1 MESHR
6 KLEGLTSRLN
16 QESRALGLMGIEEL
30 RKICHEETERARQ
43 LRTDDLYARNK
54 EEPSTMNQVLS
65 QIWICKTRWTPWM
78 KKNNFTIQRQRAVLE
93 CSTFPVTVNLENSE
107 PQRHALPRFWIAS
120 IYTEFD
126 GYFWKCFWKP
136 ISSRKNL
143 SVPYQGL
150 PWDMEK
156 DCDENRKVQQYR
168 LHDFPGILMPGILD
182 IVLEELISK
191 LYDGNAELCY
201 HGTAFR
207 KIPRTRCLSERQLQD
222 RSVRKHIYSWT
233 HYVMDPWSGD
243 G

>member
-93 CSTFPVTVNLENSE
+93 CSTFPVTVNPREFRAPEACFAPILDCLNIHGIRWVLLEMFLKAHQLQKEFIRPLPGIAMRHGEGLRREPQSSTIPTPRFSRNIDAWNSRHRTGRINLKVVRWKRRAVLSRNCISENS
-107 PQRHALPRFWIAS
+107 QNKMSFRAS
-120 IYTEFD
+120 ASRP
-126 GYFWKCFWKP
+126 KC
-136 ISSRKNL
+136 
-143 SVPYQGL
+143 
-150 PWDMEK
+150 
-156 DCDENRKVQQYR
+156 
-168 LHDFPGILMPGILD
+168 
-182 IVLEELISK
+182 
-191 LYDGNAELCY
+191 A
-201 HGTAFR
+201 
-207 KIPRTRCLSERQLQD
+207 
-222 RSVRKHIYSWT
+222 
-233 HYVMDPWSGD
+233 
-243 G
+243 